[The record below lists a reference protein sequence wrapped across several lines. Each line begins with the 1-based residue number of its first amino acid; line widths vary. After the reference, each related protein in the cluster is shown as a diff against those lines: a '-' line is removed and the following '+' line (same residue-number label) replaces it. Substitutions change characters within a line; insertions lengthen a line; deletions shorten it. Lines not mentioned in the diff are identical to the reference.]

1 MGNVAYLPVR
11 AQNSFNDLQTLDL
24 PHTDQ
29 KLSVE
34 VELVPADTA
43 PSLLAGNTN
52 VAKVHIGGKE
62 FFAVVGKTV
71 IDPNG

>member
-1 MGNVAYLPVR
+1 MGTVARMPLPV
-11 AQNSFNDLQTLDL
+11 QTFDSELQTLEI
-24 PHTDQ
+24 PNTDK
-29 KLSVE
+29 KLAVE

-52 VAKVHIGGKE
+52 VAKVLIGGKE